1 MDQSYEPYVHAMLFK
16 QATGIDVTKLDNWD
30 KFYYPEATKNEQKN
44 LEIKFK
50 NIYSITNKGFE
61 IYK

>member
-1 MDQSYEPYVHAMLFK
+1 MPTPTYITKSCGISSAFNKDQLEK
-16 QATGIDVTKLDNWD
+16 IKT
-30 KFYYPEATKNEQKN
+30 